1 MSALSLD
8 FTNQIALVT
17 GGTRGIGRTTAQ
29 LLAEAGATLI
39 VTGTSKK
46 SLDVVRGY
54 FKKEGTPGN
63 HHYFAVD
70 FSDETS
76 TSQFLNELRAFEKI
90 DVCINNAGINI
101 IKPLQETTDADYDRL
116 LTINM
121 KAPYQITKV
130 VAEIMK
136 KNNYGRII
144 NISSIWGVI
153 TKPKRSLY
161 TTSKHALL
169 GFTKT
174 VAVEY
179 APYNICVNA
188 VSPGFTLTELTRAS
202 LSDKE
207 MADLSMQIPA
217 QKMAETEDIAYAIIY
232 LASNLNTYL
241 TGQNLTVDGGFTII

>member
-8 FTNQIALVT
+8 FTNQIALIT

-39 VTGTSKK
+39 VTGTSKN
-46 SLDVVRGY
+46 SLDAVQDY
-54 FKKEGTPGN
+54 FQKEGVPGN
-63 HHYFAVD
+63 HYYFAVD
-70 FSDETS
+70 FSNETS
-76 TSQFLNELRAFEKI
+76 TNQFLNELIAFDRI
-90 DVCINNAGINI
+90 DICINNAGINI

-121 KAPYQITKV
+121 KVPYQITRV

-136 KNNYGRII
+136 KNNYGRIV

-179 APYNICVNA
+179 APHNVCVNA
-188 VSPGFTLTELTRAS
+188 VSPGFTLTELTRDS

-217 QKMAETEDIAYAIIY
+217 QKMAETKDIAYAIIY
-232 LASNLNTYL
+232 LASKLNTYL